1 METLFMDSYKGVNGR
16 GGAGASLSCIQA
28 LVSMGHPAASLN
40 AEH

>member
-16 GGAGASLSCIQA
+16 GGASLSCIQA